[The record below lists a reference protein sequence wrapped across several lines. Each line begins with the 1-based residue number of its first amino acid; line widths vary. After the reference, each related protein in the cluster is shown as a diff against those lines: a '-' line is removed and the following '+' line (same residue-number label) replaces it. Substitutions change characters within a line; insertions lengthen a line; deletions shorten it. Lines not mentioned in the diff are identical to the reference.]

1 MSSVAKLD
9 TGADVVSDAADAQ
22 PAAPASHNSSTKP
35 RTAST
40 SGGGPSRVRAAA
52 SLWENKSSSSPGTKP
67 PGRPASPGRL
77 KGSGRVTPSS
87 GRVTPSSRPITTR
100 SNSSGGRIPS
110 TTSPI
115 STTKRTPLSPKLN
128 TNNGQADGFA
138 PSSFKSTNSELE
150 GSSPRSSTPPPSVPS
165 PTPPVPPLSAALSP
179 VETDKIELPL
189 REASSSPTQSP
200 ANTLQL
206 PSVSLPSLSP
216 SSSPQSRAV
225 DSTSPPNEASVSH
238 LAPAPAMP
246 SPGLSASPG
255 SSWRT
260 TMTHFLQRAQPTSTT
275 PPPIPATLSR
285 NGSGTAQTLSRLDSS
300 DQHHIRE
307 AEQEP
312 LGEGF
317 ERVRNEMEVAAREIR
332 RERAGRG
339 ISQGTDENVDWTF
352 WGAVVQDYD
361 AVANERPKELS
372 RAIQQGIPSVIRGPI
387 WQLMSASKNANL
399 EETYKTLLKQSS
411 PYEKSIQKDINRTF
425 PSHKFFQGAIGQE
438 GLFVVC
444 KAYSLYDPDVGYTQG
459 LAFIVATLLLNMPDE
474 EAFCVLVRLM
484 SSYNLR
490 SHYLDNMPGLQL
502 RLFQFDR
509 LVEDVLPL
517 LHAHLVRKGIKS
529 SMYASQWLMTLFS
542 YRFPLSLVYR
552 VTDIVLAEGTE
563 AVFRFAIALLR
574 KCEDQLLKL
583 EFEELLAFL
592 TGDLYECYRVESEDG
607 EEQWRSNDFVRD
619 AYETRIT
626 PLMLDQYESEWN
638 EKCRI
643 QTEHVRQLEAYA
655 RETEQLRGA
664 NRHLSSQVKSLEASI
679 ATMNQEH
686 VELVRQLVLAKIA
699 KEDMETELVKY
710 KAMCAALAQGREDD
724 VDLPSIA
731 SRGSH
736 SSLTPLP
743 PSRRGSAVYSPGSH
757 TPNLSPPRS
766 PASGLASLSASPS
779 GRVSPGLTGRAD

>member
-1 MSSVAKLD
+1 
-9 TGADVVSDAADAQ
+9 
-22 PAAPASHNSSTKP
+22 
-35 RTAST
+35 
-40 SGGGPSRVRAAA
+40 
-52 SLWENKSSSSPGTKP
+52 
-67 PGRPASPGRL
+67 
-77 KGSGRVTPSS
+77 
-87 GRVTPSSRPITTR
+87 
-100 SNSSGGRIPS
+100 
-110 TTSPI
+110 
-115 STTKRTPLSPKLN
+115 
-128 TNNGQADGFA
+128 
-138 PSSFKSTNSELE
+138 
-150 GSSPRSSTPPPSVPS
+150 
-165 PTPPVPPLSAALSP
+165 
-179 VETDKIELPL
+179 
-189 REASSSPTQSP
+189 
-200 ANTLQL
+200 
-206 PSVSLPSLSP
+206 
-216 SSSPQSRAV
+216 
-225 DSTSPPNEASVSH
+225 
-238 LAPAPAMP
+238 
-246 SPGLSASPG
+246 
-255 SSWRT
+255 
-260 TMTHFLQRAQPTSTT
+260 
-275 PPPIPATLSR
+275 
-285 NGSGTAQTLSRLDSS
+285 
-300 DQHHIRE
+300 
-307 AEQEP
+307 
-312 LGEGF
+312 
-317 ERVRNEMEVAAREIR
+317 MEVAAREIR
-332 RERAGRG
+332 RERERAGRG
-339 ISQGTDENVDWTF
+339 ISLGTDENVDWTF

-361 AVANERPKELS
+361 SVANERPKELS

-399 EETYKTLLKQSS
+399 EETYKTLLKQTS

-484 SSYNLR
+484 TSYNLR

-592 TGDLYECYRVESEDG
+592 TGDLYECYRVESEEG
-607 EEQWRSNDFVRD
+607 EEQFRSNDFVRD

-664 NRHLSSQVKSLEASI
+664 NRHLSSQVKNLEASL
-679 ATMNQEH
+679 ASMNQEH
-686 VELVRQLVLAKIA
+686 VDLVRQLVLAKIA

-710 KAMCAALAQGREDD
+710 KAMCAALAQGREED
-724 VDLPSIA
+724 VDLPHIA

-736 SSLTPLP
+736 TSLTPLP
-743 PSRRGSAVYSPGSH
+743 PSRRGSAVLSPTAHS
-757 TPNLSPPRS
+757 PNLSPQRS
-766 PASGLASLSASPS
+766 PVSGRASPHASPS
-779 GRVSPGLTGRAD
+779 GRVSPGLAGRAD